1 MASRPEI
8 ISLNDFIK
16 IHREAFAS
24 YELWLSDELT
34 EFLIVKRDLE
44 KPYTSIVIDI
54 DEDEPV
60 YGVKDSNVQL
70 RFNGRFYIPVEDK
83 NVKPLNMKPEQWVEL
98 FQQWFDEKE
107 LEVVIGDTAKDLI
120 KFTAIIPALQMPD
133 EGNEEGGESEEGT
146 DSAPEKATEE
156 GGEAPVGEEAPETD
170 ETGGESEKEESE
182 PSEEPEAKEAEEPKE
197 GEDKELKEFEEALG
211 L

>member
-107 LEVVIGDTAKDLI
+107 LEVVIGDIAKDLI
-120 KFTAIIPALQMPD
+120 KFTAIIPALQMP
-133 EGNEEGGESEEGT
+133 EGDEEGGESEEGT
-146 DSAPEKATEE
+146 DSAPEKTTEE